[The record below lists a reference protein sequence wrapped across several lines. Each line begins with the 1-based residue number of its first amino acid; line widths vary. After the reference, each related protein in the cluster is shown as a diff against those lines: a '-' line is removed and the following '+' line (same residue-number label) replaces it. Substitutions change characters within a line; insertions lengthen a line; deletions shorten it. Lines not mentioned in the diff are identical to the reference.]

1 MADMSPLAALHRSE
15 KLAGY
20 FRGTRNATAVLL
32 KACYQSSL
40 PLNTLLSL
48 GNVPIGCVQSG

>member
-40 PLNTLLSL
+40 PLNTPLSL
-48 GNVPIGCVQSG
+48 GNVPIGCI